1 MENPEKDLRKL
12 IRKTLQEMNDISE
25 SDLLVRA
32 GVNWD
37 EAKPK
42 FLEKINNL
50 VAKIDDDQY
59 DDADN
64 LIGSVTAMLKM
75 WRAKIKK
82 GKNDMVDKVSYSE
95 TLDEEQLDE
104 YFGGPSKEEKTTLV
118 HNLASTIDEIMIRE
132 YFDKEELK
140 DWINNYVDNKLF
152 STQKPSGFM

>member
-50 VAKIDDDQY
+50 VSKIDDDQY

-95 TLDEEQLDE
+95 TLDEEGINE
-104 YFGGPSKEEKTTLV
+104 IFGGGLSVEEKY
-118 HNLASTIDEIMIRE
+118 EILQKIKSGITGLIIGG
-132 YFDKEELK
+132 FDKEKLK
-140 DWINNYVDNKLF
+140 SMITTLIDNPE
-152 STQKPSGFM
+152 SI

>member
-42 FLEKINNL
+42 FLEKVNNL
-50 VAKIDDDQY
+50 ISKIDDDQY
-59 DDADN
+59 DDAED
-64 LIGSVTAMLKM
+64 LIGSVSAMLKM

-95 TLDEEQLDE
+95 TLDEDDE
-104 YFGGPSKEEKTTLV
+104 YKERTPEEKK
-118 HNLASTIDEIMIRE
+118 IRQQKE
-132 YFDKEELK
+132 KKIRHILHKQGADKKYSREELGEFS
-140 DWINNYVDNKLF
+140 IEKL
-152 STQKPSGFM
+152 SGILDKLIK

>member
-42 FLEKINNL
+42 FLEKVNNL
-50 VAKIDDDQY
+50 ISKIDDDQY
-59 DDADN
+59 DDAED
-64 LIGSVTAMLKM
+64 LIGSVSAMLKM

-95 TLDEEQLDE
+95 TLDEE
-104 YFGGPSKEEKTTLV
+104 
-118 HNLASTIDEIMIRE
+118 
-132 YFDKEELK
+132 
-140 DWINNYVDNKLF
+140 NND
-152 STQKPSGFM
+152 